1 MTRILHIPTGNFV
14 PLESSIAWDR
24 AHMEDDG
31 FDMNVLDIEDSYAY
45 SQGRSVKEIFEH
57 IVAGTTGNKDF
68 DVLNVSELELV
79 YDKNS

>member
-1 MTRILHIPTGNFV
+1 MTKILHIPTGNFV

-24 AHMEDDG
+24 AHMEEAPVY
-31 FDMNVLDIEDSYAY
+31 MNVLEIEDSYVF
-45 SQGRSVKEIFEH
+45 SQGRSIEEIFER

-68 DVLNVSELELV
+68 DVLSVSELELV